1 MKQDTLDLRVVRVHR
16 LPQNGPLKAFVDLS
30 VNELFIIKGLRIVQ
44 GQKGLFVSM
53 PQEQGKDKR
62 WYNIIHCLSQDLL
75 REISDKVLTA
85 YSEQN

>member
-1 MKQDTLDLRVVRVHR
+1 MKQSTLELRVVRVHK

-30 VNELFIIKGLRIVQ
+30 VNELLLIKGLRVVQ

-62 WYNIIHCLSQDLL
+62 WYNIIHCLTKEFLH
-75 REISDKVLTA
+75 EITDKVLTA
-85 YSEQN
+85 YNE